1 MMAEVSLKNLSPAF
15 HEPNGPGGTP
25 TAGMV
30 GLFYV
35 PWLPTHSNHNY
46 SASL

>member
-1 MMAEVSLKNLSPAF
+1 MMVEESLKNLSAAF

-35 PWLPTHSNHNY
+35 PSLPIHRNNNAT
-46 SASL
+46 ASL